1 MAGLWMKWIF
11 ICLMMLNVLY
21 FSWHQFIEPKVISV
35 AEVDKTTQAA
45 GQGKKR
51 LRLVSEGRLQR

>member
-1 MAGLWMKWIF
+1 MKWIF